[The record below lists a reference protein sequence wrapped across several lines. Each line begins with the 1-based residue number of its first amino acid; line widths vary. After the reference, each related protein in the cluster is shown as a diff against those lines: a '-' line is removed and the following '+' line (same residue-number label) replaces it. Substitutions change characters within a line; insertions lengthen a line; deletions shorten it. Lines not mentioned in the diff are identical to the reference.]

1 MALFGT
7 KKEEK
12 DTKKVAAAS
21 PVASVGTSTSMRSLA
36 HVLSRPRITEKAT
49 DAAARNVYVFDVSP
63 ESNKRMIAQ
72 AVTALYKVTPR
83 KVTIV
88 TIRPKLVRN
97 MRSGRTGVKQGG
109 KKAYVY
115 LKEGD
120 TITLA

>member
-7 KKEEK
+7 KK
-12 DTKKVAAAS
+12 TKKETAKLVAAS
-21 PVASVGTSTSMRSLA
+21 SVASAAQSGNSLA

-49 DAAARNVYVFDVSP
+49 DAVSRGVYVFDIAP
-63 ESNKRMIAQ
+63 ESNKRMVMQ
-72 AVTALYKVTPR
+72 AVSLLYKVMPR
-83 KVTIV
+83 RVTIV
-88 TIRPKLVRN
+88 TIHPKRVRN
-97 MRSGRTGVKQGG
+97 MRTGRVGVKQGG

>member
-7 KKEEK
+7 KKTEK
-12 DTKKVAAAS
+12 ATGGDKAPATVS
-21 PVASVGTSTSMRSLA
+21 RTSLS

-49 DAAARNVYVFDVSP
+49 DAAARGVYVFDVSQK
-63 ESNKRMIAQ
+63 SNKRMVMQAIAE
-72 AVTALYKVTPR
+72 LYKVTPR
-83 KVTIV
+83 KVSIV
-88 TIRPKLVRN
+88 TVHPKNVRN
-97 MRSGRTGVKQGG
+97 MRTGRAGVKQGG